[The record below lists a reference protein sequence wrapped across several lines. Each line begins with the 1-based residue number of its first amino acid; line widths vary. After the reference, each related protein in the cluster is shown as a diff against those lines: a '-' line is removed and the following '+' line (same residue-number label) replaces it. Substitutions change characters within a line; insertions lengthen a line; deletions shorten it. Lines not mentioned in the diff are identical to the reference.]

1 MIRDVQKRGLLVG
14 CGRSADMAENGS
26 VPFWW
31 IVVFL
36 LLALGAGI
44 GSVFLTG
51 GSIFIALP
59 GLLL

>member
-1 MIRDVQKRGLLVG
+1 
-14 CGRSADMAENGS
+14 MAANGS

-44 GSVFLTG
+44 GSISLVG
-51 GSIFIALP
+51 GSIFTLVP
-59 GLLL
+59 GLLF

>member
-1 MIRDVQKRGLLVG
+1 M
-14 CGRSADMAENGS
+14 ADNGS

-31 IVVFL
+31 IVVFV

-44 GSVFLTG
+44 GSISLVG
-51 GSIFIALP
+51 GSILTAVP

>member
-1 MIRDVQKRGLLVG
+1 
-14 CGRSADMAENGS
+14 MAANGS

-31 IVVFL
+31 IVVFV

-44 GSVFLTG
+44 GAISLIG
-51 GSIFIALP
+51 ESIFIAIP

>member
-1 MIRDVQKRGLLVG
+1 
-14 CGRSADMAENGS
+14 MAENGS

-31 IVVFL
+31 IVLFV

-44 GSVFLTG
+44 GSVFLVG
-51 GSIFIALP
+51 GSIFTALP